1 MSLLGLR
8 LAAPDGL
15 RSGRSRG
22 DAPMNDYS
30 KEPDVASLVAF
41 ITFVGLWGFLSCAV
55 VLQLAALG

>member
-1 MSLLGLR
+1 
-8 LAAPDGL
+8 
-15 RSGRSRG
+15 
-22 DAPMNDYS
+22 MNDYS